1 MKIKTIEYYNK
12 ALDWRLNTVDFT
24 NSFSN
29 LTLLVGVSGVGKT
42 QIIKSIL
49 NLKDIANGESLN
61 GVQWDITFE
70 TLERVEFRWKGEFES
85 KGLAGGILDGNDE
98 EPKIRI
104 INEYLYKQG
113 NELAKRNNDKIEFKN
128 QMTPKLSPF
137 KSLVDILSEEEDI
150 APIKEGFDKIV
161 QLDPEKRIYT
171 ATTAF
176 LNQFENSSL
185 ETIQKINQPDLIKLA
200 LVYKYFP
207 GVFQKIKKRFINDI
221 FTQVEDIKVEPEKRE
236 DLPISFKNLL
246 NEFLS
251 LKIKEKGVDKWISQ
265 PNISS
270 GMFKTL
276 MQISELYLAPE
287 GSVIL
292 IDEFENSLGV
302 NCIDVLT
309 EDLLG
314 QNRNLQFIITSHH
327 PYIINNIGM
336 EHWKIVTRRGGV
348 VTVKDAKDFNLGK
361 SRHQAFIQLLN
372 LEAYSEGIAVE

>member
-12 ALDWRLNTVDFT
+12 ALDWRLNPVDFT

-49 NLKDIANGESLN
+49 NLKRIANGEPLN

-70 TLERVEFRWKGEFES
+70 TLDRVEFRWKGEFES
-85 KGLAGGILDGNDE
+85 KGLAGEIRDVNDE

-128 QMTPKLSPF
+128 QTTPKLSPF

-150 APIKEGFDKIV
+150 APIKESFDKII
-161 QLDPEKRIYT
+161 QLDTENKIYT
-171 ATTAF
+171 VTTAL
-176 LNQFENSSL
+176 LNQFENSSV

-207 GVFQKIKKRFINDI
+207 DVFQKIKKRFIAI
-221 FTQVEDIKVEPEKRE
+221 FTQVEDIKLEPERPE
-236 DLPISFKNLL
+236 NLPISFGNLL
-246 NEFLS
+246 NEFLFI
-251 LKIKEKGVDKWISQ
+251 KIKEKGINKWISQ

-270 GMFKTL
+270 GMFKSL
-276 MQISELYLAPE
+276 MQISGLYLSPE
-287 GSVIL
+287 DSVIL

-309 EDLLG
+309 EDLLA

-348 VTVKDAKDFNLGK
+348 VTVKDAKDFNVGK

>member
-1 MKIKTIEYYNK
+1 MKIKTIKYYNK
-12 ALDWRLNTVDFT
+12 ALDWRLNPVDFT

-49 NLKDIANGESLN
+49 NLNRIANGEPWN

-70 TLERVEFRWKGEFES
+70 TLDRVEFRWKGEFES
-85 KGLAGGILDGNDE
+85 KGLAGEIRDVNDE

-128 QMTPKLSPF
+128 QTTPKLSPF

-150 APIKEGFDKIV
+150 APIKESFDKII
-161 QLDPEKRIYT
+161 QLDPENRIYT
-171 ATTAF
+171 VTTAL

-185 ETIQKINQPDLIKLA
+185 ETIQKINQPGLIKLA

-207 GVFQKIKKRFINDI
+207 DVFQKIKKRFIDI
-221 FTQVEDIKVEPEKRE
+221 FTQVEDIKLEPERPGN
-236 DLPISFKNLL
+236 LPISFENLL
-246 NEFLS
+246 NEFLFI
-251 LKIKEKGVDKWISQ
+251 KIKEKGINKWISQ

-270 GMFKTL
+270 GMFKSL
-276 MQISELYLAPE
+276 MQISGLYLSPE
-287 GSVIL
+287 DSVIL

-309 EDLLG
+309 EDLLA

-348 VTVKDAKDFNLGK
+348 VTVKNAKDFNLGK